1 MKNMGKRIE
10 QSRENK
16 HLSQR
21 KLGEKLNPPVTR
33 QTISRW
39 EAGDIGTI
47 KRSYVDQVARILN
60 VDPVW
65 LMGYE
70 DSPEVSL
77 TYEAPGKEAVR
88 LIADHKPIIG
98 KTSKLVELY
107 NLILEINPDNY
118 DIAIKLLKTL
128 V

>member
-1 MKNMGKRIE
+1 MKFGKVIKKAREAANMTQE
-10 QSRENK
+10 Q
-16 HLSQR
+16 
-21 KLGEKLNPPVTR
+21 LGAKLNPPVTR
-33 QTISRW
+33 QSISRW
-39 EAGDIGTI
+39 EQGNVGDI
-47 KRSYVDQVARILN
+47 KRSYIEQLSRIFN

-77 TYEAPGKEAVR
+77 TYEAPGKESVR
-88 LIADHKPIIG
+88 LIADYKPIMG
-98 KTSKLVELY
+98 QTSKMVELY
-107 NLILEINPDNY
+107 NLVLAIKPENY